1 MAIVA
6 ELSCYIH
13 RNMPAADLTVRFLSR
28 FTCPNWELSTAD
40 QILFVADGA
49 RWIWTRVPQ
58 LLEDLGVH
66 LKSAYELVDFY
77 HAVEHLGKVAACCKS
92 WSSGERRKWVKK
104 HKKLLRA
111 GKIRQVT
118 DAIKA
123 LCRGR
128 SSKEFRRE
136 RHYFLRNQDRM
147 NYHTIEGIGLP
158 IGSGAM
164 ESAIR
169 RVVNL
174 RLKGPAI
181 YWNVGTAEVPLQ
193 RD

>member
-1 MAIVA
+1 
-6 ELSCYIH
+6 
-13 RNMPAADLTVRFLSR
+13 
-28 FTCPNWELSTAD
+28 
-40 QILFVADGA
+40 
-49 RWIWTRVPQ
+49 
-58 LLEDLGVH
+58 
-66 LKSAYELVDFY
+66 
-77 HAVEHLGKVAACCKS
+77 VAAYCKS
-92 WSSGERRKWVKK
+92 WSSGERTKWVKK
-104 HKKLLRA
+104 HKKFLKE

-118 DAIKA
+118 DAITT

-128 SSKEFRRE
+128 RSKEFRRE
-136 RHYFLRNQDRM
+136 REYFLRNQDRV
-147 NYHTIEGIGLP
+147 NYHTIEGMGLP

-181 YWNVGTAEVPLQ
+181 YWNLGTAEVPLQ